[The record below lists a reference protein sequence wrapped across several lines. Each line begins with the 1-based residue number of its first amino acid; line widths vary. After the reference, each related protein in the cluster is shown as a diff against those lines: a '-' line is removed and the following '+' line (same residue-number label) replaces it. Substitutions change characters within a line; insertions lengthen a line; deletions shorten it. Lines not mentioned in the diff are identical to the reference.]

1 MIKLIAVTLF
11 FLTLSKTYADMD
23 SFDFIRA
30 GDTVDTYWYKS
41 EKGKLFTAELPKK
54 RSPSDYTPLGFVKQP
69 SFVRGGGV
77 LNKNE
82 RSLLLYAD
90 GDLLPPAIMLS
101 YSYGLLYWWDIGI
114 DIGGNSGVFQSL
126 IRTRMENFKTRKT
139 ERFFWSNQIS
149 AGFKHHE
156 MDFSDDLQFDDR
168 SLVGIIDNSLGLRF
182 GPMKRKVLYLL
193 TIFYVDYDIHT
204 PRRQTDYY
212 LIPAVA
218 GFEAMIGEHAS
229 FFVESGAVY
238 SITGMQMADNRVL
251 YEKDWFPTL
260 KIGVAWRSGGKT
272 AIYYTRETKPLSRGK
287 QPKEV
292 R

>member
-1 MIKLIAVTLF
+1 MIKLIAFIVF
-11 FLTLSKTYADMD
+11 FLSLSKINAEME
-23 SFDFIRA
+23 SFDYIRE

-41 EKGKLFTAELPKK
+41 KKGKLFTAELPKN
-54 RSPSDYTPLGFVKQP
+54 RSPLDYTPLGFVKQP

-82 RSLLLYAD
+82 HSLLIYAD

-101 YSYGLLYWWDIGI
+101 YSYGLLYWWDFGI

-126 IRTRMENFKTRKT
+126 VRTRMENIKSRKT
-139 ERFFWSNQIS
+139 EKFFWSNQIS
-149 AGFKHHE
+149 AGFKHHKIN
-156 MDFSDDLQFDDR
+156 FNDDLQFDDQ
-168 SLVGIIDNSLGLRF
+168 SFVGIIDNSLGLRL

-193 TIFYVDYDIHT
+193 TIFYIDYDIHSI
-204 PRRQTDYY
+204 RRQTDYY
-212 LIPAVA
+212 LIPAMA

-238 SITGMQMADNRVL
+238 SINGMQMSDNKVL
-251 YEKDWFPTL
+251 YERDWFPTM

-272 AIYYTRETKPLSRGK
+272 AIYYTRETKPLSRGR